1 MRLSSP
7 TQKPVSEAK
16 PIFKTAVSPKAF
28 DRAKYMKPDLVW
40 YAAYD
45 EDVNEMKF
53 IEKLQSIDDKVT
65 PLLPE

>member
-1 MRLSSP
+1 
-7 TQKPVSEAK
+7 
-16 PIFKTAVSPKAF
+16 
-28 DRAKYMKPDLVW
+28 MKPDLVW

-53 IEKLQSIDDKVT
+53 IEKLHKIDESIS